1 MGRGDWWATV
11 HGVAESDTTKQQ
23 TLAFC
28 TFLCCAEV
36 FLFVCLFVFS
46 IVPLVY
52 FCFCCYYLWL
62 CVSHSVMSDFCD
74 PMDCSPPGS
83 SVHRI
88 LQTTILS
95 ELPFPTPGDL
105 PDPGTE
111 PWSPSLQADS
121 LPSKPPGKPYCLWSK
136 KKKKKNH
143 LK

>member
-1 MGRGDWWATV
+1 MRKIPWRRKRQPTPVFLAGKS
-11 HGVAESDTTKQQ
+11 HGQRSLVGYCPWSCKESDTTKQQ

-36 FLFVCLFVFS
+36 FCCFFCLFVFS

-62 CVSHSVMSDFCD
+62 CVSHSVMSDFCN

-95 ELPFPTPGDL
+95 GLPFPTPGDL
-105 PDPGTE
+105 PDPGIE
-111 PWSPSLQADS
+111 P
-121 LPSKPPGKPYCLWSK
+121 
-136 KKKKKNH
+136 
-143 LK
+143 